1 MFENRDS
8 PRFRD
13 IISAVAREFPRF
25 TFVGTVNGVSGMS
38 TPQMQRKQI
47 ENDILSLARAVD
59 IGNVRWAQSEAFSK
73 FIDAWQNLA
82 RYYQNSRDTLLDAH
96 VLKIY
101 MRFAVMLRSMGED
114 GGLAPRR
121 RRDAK
126 EALKA
131 LNEKMDEVFRQ
142 IERNGGV
149 RTAV

>member
-1 MFENRDS
+1 
-8 PRFRD
+8 
-13 IISAVAREFPRF
+13 
-25 TFVGTVNGVSGMS
+25 MS
-38 TPQMQRKQI
+38 TPLMQRKQI

-114 GGLAPRR
+114 GGLAARR